1 MTQLL
6 HTAKTHITGD
16 REYGASRNP
25 DGRLDIEF
33 SPPGSPRGGTDPELP
48 LAAGWS
54 ASFGSAI
61 GLAARKMKISP
72 PNQMAIDAE
81 VDLDLS
87 EGGYFLRT
95 RLNVNLPGIDR
106 EVAQALIDESHQ
118 TCPYCKA
125 TRGNINLV
133 ITLISTGSKVDRASL
148 GSALAHAAT

>member
-1 MTQLL
+1 MTQLLL
-6 HTAKTHITGD
+6 HTAKTHTTGD

-25 DGRLDIEF
+25 DGLDIEF
-33 SPPGSPRGGTDPELP
+33 SPPGSPRGGTDPVLL

-87 EGGYFLRT
+87 
-95 RLNVNLPGIDR
+95 
-106 EVAQALIDESHQ
+106 
-118 TCPYCKA
+118 
-125 TRGNINLV
+125 
-133 ITLISTGSKVDRASL
+133 
-148 GSALAHAAT
+148 